1 MLSAA
6 AGHNDG
12 LGGPQR
18 RVYPRGVRVE
28 VPVRVLRGER
38 VRRETCV
45 WGGCGVRDLIDA
57 WGNLDDRSQRAI
69 VLLAAMLCLVVISV
83 AGVR

>member
-1 MLSAA
+1 M
-6 AGHNDG
+6 
-12 LGGPQR
+12 
-18 RVYPRGVRVE
+18 
-28 VPVRVLRGER
+28 
-38 VRRETCV
+38 
-45 WGGCGVRDLIDA
+45 IDA